1 MGESITNVMWKKV
14 LKIFAIL
21 YFPIL
26 ILTFVLIFYQK
37 KEQLSALVQV
47 EERGA
52 TYKKNYLLDLYT
64 SLVYSTQ
71 YWGEI
76 EYPKDFNPLG
86 NHTKF
91 IDNYIEIINGIQ
103 DYDQFR
109 FLDLKGKEFFRYQRE
124 NDKKMVFGP
133 LQNKEDRAYVQSG
146 LALKRGEIFLS
157 AIDLNRENG
166 VLETPYKPVVR
177 GVAPIFNTL
186 NEKIGIVVINYRMS
200 RILNQL
206 KAQITNSNFYLT
218 DTNFN
223 IITSN
228 TRPYDLGYEL
238 QKSGKTLEEN
248 YNLNHLSLKKVIDTN
263 FVDQGSVWTFKVFDF
278 KKDFISKE
286 GIFNTIPMI
295 ITPTDWVIVQEISPE
310 FLDTWFFRLYKDF
323 FIFNFFAVLALLI
336 LSYYIIK
343 SRQQQEQFYE
353 ALDVKNKALSK
364 GQAQL
369 EKNNNQINA
378 INKSLSIKNDQLK
391 EFNYLV
397 SHNLRSPVTSMS
409 VIIDMLQEEKE
420 PEKIKALLPK
430 ITTVSH
436 SIYELTEDIRA
447 YMAILDQ
454 NQIKVEILNV
464 PKLIALVKN
473 EFSDLMLGE
482 QNFKIIVDFKEWE
495 AVNFSKLYLKSIL
508 QNFISNAMKYR
519 DTDKMESYVLFE
531 SKMENGHKVL
541 YVKDNGVGINLER
554 HGANIF
560 KLYKRF
566 HRNISGKGVGLFLV
580 KSQLEALN
588 AQISVES
595 KEGQGTSF
603 KINF

>member
-1 MGESITNVMWKKV
+1 MWKKV

-37 KEQLSALVQV
+37 EEQLSGLVQV

-52 TYKKNYLLDLYT
+52 AYKKNYLLDLYT
-64 SLVYSTQ
+64 SLVFSTQ
-71 YWGEI
+71 YWSEI
-76 EYPKDFNPLG
+76 DYPKDFDPLG
-86 NHTKF
+86 EHSKF
-91 IDNYIEIINGIQ
+91 IDNYIEIINGFQ

-109 FLDLKGKEFFRYQRE
+109 FLDLEGKEFFRYQRE
-124 NDKKMVFGP
+124 DDKNMVFGP
-133 LQNKEDRAYVQSG
+133 LQNKENRSYVQSG
-146 LALKRGEIFLS
+146 LALIRGEIFLS

-206 KAQITNSNFYLT
+206 KAQITNGNFYLT
-218 DTNFN
+218 DANFN

-228 TRPYDLGYEL
+228 TRPYDLGYEI
-238 QKSGKTLEEN
+238 QKSGKAVLEN
-248 YNLNHLSLKKVIDTN
+248 YSLTHLPLKKTIDTN

-286 GIFNTIPMI
+286 GIFSTIPII

-310 FLDTWFFRLYKDF
+310 FLGTWFLPLYKDF
-323 FIFNFFAVLALLI
+323 LIFNFFAVIALLI

-343 SRQQQEQFYE
+343 SRQQQEQFYVALE
-353 ALDVKNKALSK
+353 AKNKALLGSK
-364 GQAQL
+364 AQL
-369 EKNNNQINA
+369 EKNNYQIQD

-397 SHNLRSPVTSMS
+397 SHNLRSPVTSLS
-409 VIIDMLQEEKE
+409 VIIDMLKEEKE
-420 PEKIKALLPK
+420 PDKIKALLPK
-430 ITTVSH
+430 MATVSN

-454 NQIKVEILNV
+454 NEIKVEFLNV

-482 QNFKIIVDFKEWE
+482 QNLKVLVDFKEWE
-495 AVNFSKLYLKSIL
+495 AVSFSKLYLKSIL
-508 QNFISNAMKYR
+508 QNFISNAIKYR
-519 DTDKMESYVLFE
+519 DTEKSESYVLFE
-531 SKMENGHKVL
+531 GKIENGAKVL
-541 YVKDNGVGINLER
+541 YVRDNGVGINLER
-554 HGANIF
+554 HGANVF

-588 AQISVES
+588 AQISVDS
-595 KEGQGTSF
+595 KEGLGTSF

>member
-1 MGESITNVMWKKV
+1 MWNKV

-26 ILTFVLIFYQK
+26 LLTFVLIFYQK
-37 KEQLSALVQV
+37 EEQLSGLVQV

-52 TYKKNYLLDLYT
+52 AYKKNYLLDLYT
-64 SLVYSTQ
+64 SLVFSTQ
-71 YWGEI
+71 YWSEI
-76 EYPKDFNPLG
+76 DYPKDFDPLG
-86 NHTKF
+86 EHSKF
-91 IDNYIEIINGIQ
+91 IDNYIEIINGFQ

-124 NDKKMVFGP
+124 DDKNMVFGP
-133 LQNKEDRAYVQSG
+133 LQNKENRSYVQSG

-206 KAQITNSNFYLT
+206 KAQITNGNFYLT
-218 DTNFN
+218 DANFN

-228 TRPYDLGYEL
+228 TRPYDLGYEI
-238 QKSGKTLEEN
+238 QKSGKALLEN
-248 YNLNHLSLKKVIDTN
+248 YSLTHLPLKKAIDTN

-286 GIFNTIPMI
+286 GIFSTIPII

-310 FLDTWFFRLYKDF
+310 FLGTWFLPLYKDF
-323 FIFNFFAVLALLI
+323 LIFNFFAVIALLI

-343 SRQQQEQFYE
+343 SRQQQEQFYVALE
-353 ALDVKNKALSK
+353 AKNKALLGSK
-364 GQAQL
+364 AQL
-369 EKNNNQINA
+369 EKNNYQIQD

-397 SHNLRSPVTSMS
+397 SHNLRSPVTSLS
-409 VIIDMLQEEKE
+409 VIIDMLKEEKE
-420 PEKIKALLPK
+420 PDKIKALLPK
-430 ITTVSH
+430 MATVSN

-454 NQIKVEILNV
+454 NEIKVEFLNV

-482 QNFKIIVDFKEWE
+482 QNLKVLVYFKEWE
-495 AVNFSKLYLKSIL
+495 AVSFSKLYLKSIL
-508 QNFISNAMKYR
+508 QNFISNAIKYR
-519 DTDKMESYVLFE
+519 DTEKSESYVLFE
-531 SKMENGHKVL
+531 GKIENGAKVL

-554 HGANIF
+554 HGANVF

-588 AQISVES
+588 AQISVDS
-595 KEGQGTSF
+595 KEGLGTSF